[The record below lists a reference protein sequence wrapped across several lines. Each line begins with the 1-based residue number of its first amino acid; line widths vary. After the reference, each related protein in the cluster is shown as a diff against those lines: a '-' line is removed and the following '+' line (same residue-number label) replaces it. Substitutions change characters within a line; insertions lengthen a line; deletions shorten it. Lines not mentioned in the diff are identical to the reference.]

1 MNKKL
6 KEKIKESI
14 SSVMPITIIVL
25 ILSLTITPMP
35 VGTLVLFLS
44 GAAMLIVGMGF
55 FSLGVDMS
63 MMPMGEGI
71 GGELT
76 KSRKLALILIVSF
89 AIGMFVTIAEPDLQV
104 LAHQVPS
111 VPDAI
116 LIVVVAVGV
125 GIFLMVSMLRT
136 LFNIPLSKMLVIF
149 YSIAFLLSIFVP
161 KSFLSVAFDSG
172 GVTTGPITVPFI
184 MALGIGVAYMRS
196 DKSVQEDSFGFV
208 ALCSIGPIIA
218 VLVLGI
224 CYNASGGSYT
234 PFDIPHVGDTAQ
246 VGWLFIEG
254 LFVYIKE
261 VGIAILPILAFFIL
275 FQLITRRFDKR
286 HVIRILIGTAYTFTG
301 LVLFLTGVNVGF
313 MSAGSFI
320 GSSLAK
326 LPYKWILVPIGM
338 IIGYFVVAAEP
349 AIAVLNKQVEEIS
362 EGAISQRAMNIS
374 LSIGVSCSLGLA
386 MTRVLTGISIYWY
399 LIPGYAIAI
408 ALTFFVPGT
417 YTAIAFDSGG
427 VASGPMTA
435 TFLLPLAMGACEAV
449 GGNVLTDAFGLV
461 AMVAMTPL
469 ITIQLLGLIY
479 KSKLSAQKQELVG
492 EEITDEIIE
501 YPEVQENE

>member
-14 SSVMPITIIVL
+14 SSVIPITAIVL
-25 ILSLTITPMP
+25 LLSITITPMP
-35 VGTLVLFLS
+35 VGTMVLFLA

-63 MMPMGEGI
+63 MLQMGEAI
-71 GGELT
+71 GGKLT
-76 KSRKLALILIVSF
+76 KSRKLIMMMIVTL
-89 AIGMFVTIAEPDLQV
+89 AIGVFVTVAEPDLQV

-111 VPDAI
+111 VPDSMLI
-116 LIVVVAVGV
+116 IVVAIGV
-125 GIFLMVSMLRT
+125 GLFMMISLLRT
-136 LFNIPLSKMLVIF
+136 LYNIPLSRMLVIF
-149 YSIAFLLSIFVP
+149 YSAAFLLSILVP
-161 KSFLSVAFDSG
+161 KGFLSVAFDSG

-184 MALGIGVAYMRS
+184 MALGIGMANMRS
-196 DKSVQEDSFGFV
+196 DKNAQEDSFGHV
-208 ALCSIGPIIA
+208 ALCSIGPIMA

-224 CYNASGGSYT
+224 CYNSSGGSYT
-234 PFDIPHVGDTAQ
+234 PFDMPDIGDTVQ
-246 VGWLFIEG
+246 VGR
-254 LFVYIKE
+254 LFVDGVYVYLKE
-261 VGIAILPILAFFIL
+261 VGIALLPIMIFFIL
-275 FQLITRRFDKR
+275 FQFITRWFDKR
-286 HVIRILIGTAYTFTG
+286 NIIRILIGTVYTFIG

-320 GSSLAK
+320 GASLAK

-338 IIGYFVVAAEP
+338 LIGYFVVEAEP
-349 AIAVLNKQVEEIS
+349 AVAVLNKQVEEIS
-362 EGAISQRAMNIS
+362 EGAISQKAMRLS
-374 LSIGVSCSLGLA
+374 LSIGIACSLGLA

-408 ALTFFVPGT
+408 ALTFFVPRI

-435 TFLLPLAMGACEAV
+435 TFLLPLAMGACEAL
-449 GGNVLTDAFGLV
+449 GGDILTDAFGLV

-479 KSKLSAQKQELVG
+479 KSRLSPQKQENAD
-492 EEITDEIIE
+492 EEVTDEIIE
-501 YPEVQENE
+501 YLEVQENE